1 MKDNRWTVRSTEW
14 QKTKLVRPKCRRRD
28 DIAEQQEATWKR
40 AEEVGVTL
48 AEGYFLQWKDT
59 A

>member
-1 MKDNRWTVRSTEW
+1 MKGARSIG
-14 QKTKLVRPKCRRRD
+14 RPKSLRRD
-28 DIAEQQEATWKR
+28 DIAEQWGTIWTKTAKDRTNWR
-40 AEEVGVTL
+40 TL